1 MPDKE
6 IWITFWP
13 FFVWGKGKIVNLAG
27 GRTIAPTCDEKY
39 LKCALESFWN
49 STQKTSVS
57 PWSKKK
63 VLYFGKNARRPYKVL
78 GPNNMVKVRSVRL
91 FKKKSS
97 HPEGFS
103 IWQVPWPRTWRKKTS
118 LEAPGTHSSR
128 RVLVLWV
135 LGPYNMAK
143 VRSVSLFKKNPSHP
157 EGFSIWQVP
166 WLRAKNLEEENPPRS
181 TRYTFFEAG
190 PRPLG
195 SWLRNLPNRKSSRL
209 GRFFRSS

>member
-1 MPDKE
+1 MK
-6 IWITFWP
+6 
-13 FFVWGKGKIVNLAG
+13 KN
-27 GRTIAPTCDEKY
+27 

-143 VRSVSLFKKNPSHP
+143 VRSVSLFKKRTLPTRK
-157 EGFSIWQVP
+157 GF
-166 WLRAKNLEEENPPRS
+166 L
-181 TRYTFFEAG
+181 F
-190 PRPLG
+190 
-195 SWLRNLPNRKSSRL
+195 
-209 GRFFRSS
+209 GRFPDQEPGGREPPSKHPVHILRGGSSSSGILVKEPTK